1 MLGNTLSLFQSNVPN
16 YVNAYAGRRNEK
28 RRFVDRIEELTG
40 RLKNDEVPLALAKL
54 EIEQKGERDN
64 AIDVCLASNII
75 EVGVDVDR
83 LSLITVVGQP
93 KSTSQYIQVTGR
105 VGRKSDRPGLIVSL
119 FSASKPRDRSHFEK
133 FRTFHQKLY
142 AQVEPTSV
150 TPFSPP
156 AIERALHGVL
166 VGYVRQTGDSEMV
179 ESPLPMP
186 EDLISQFRELIVG
199 RAEFVDANE
208 VEMVEEVLRRRV
220 RQWRNW
226 GHPYWDVG
234 YRGDRS
240 GAALMRNAGTWIPP
254 EDELVTWATP
264 TSMRNVDAESSI
276 QITKKYLL
284 EEVGDE

>member
-1 MLGNTLSLFQSNVPN
+1 M
-16 YVNAYAGRRNEK
+16 
-28 RRFVDRIEELTG
+28 
-40 RLKNDEVPLALAKL
+40 ALAKL
-54 EIEQKGERDN
+54 EIERKGEKDN
-64 AIDVCLASNII
+64 AVDVCLASNII

-105 VGRKSDRPGLIVSL
+105 VGRKSDRPGLIVSI
-119 FSASKPRDRSHFEK
+119 FSSSKPRDRSHFEK
-133 FRTFHQKLY
+133 FRTYHQKLY

-166 VGYVRQTGDSEMV
+166 VGFVRQVGNSEATGKPW
-179 ESPLPMP
+179 PLPNN
-186 EDLISQFRELIVG
+186 LIGQFRELITDRVE
-199 RAEFVDANE
+199 RVDANE
-208 VEMVEEVLRRRV
+208 TDTVEDVLKRRI
-220 RQWRNW
+220 RQWETW
-226 GHPYWDVG
+226 QHPNWDVG

-240 GAALMRNAGTWIPP
+240 GEALMRSAGTWIPP